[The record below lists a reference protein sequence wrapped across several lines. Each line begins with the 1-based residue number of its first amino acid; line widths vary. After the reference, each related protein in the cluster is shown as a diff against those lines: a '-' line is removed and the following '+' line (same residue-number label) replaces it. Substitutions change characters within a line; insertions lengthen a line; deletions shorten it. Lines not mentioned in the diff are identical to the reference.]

1 MGKVDIATKQYMSHR
16 DVIADVFNFYIY
28 DGRQVIKP
36 EKLQKIDTAE
46 VALPYGNDA
55 EIAVQK
61 LRDNI
66 MLWTMAMDDKAAYA
80 VLGIENQDKIHYA
93 MAVKN
98 MLYDA
103 LQYAKQVEEAKR
115 SYRNG
120 LNKKRIK
127 LNSEEFLS
135 GLKKAD
141 RLMPV
146 ITLVVYF
153 GDKDWDG
160 AKSIHEM
167 LSVDDDELLSYVPNY
182 KINLIEPAKIS
193 DEDYDKFK
201 TDVGSVLQFIK
212 HQSDEDGSWIKGKT
226 RFKHVEKEAVE
237 LINLITGSKI
247 TGEEK
252 EEVVDMCRAW
262 ENSINNAMRE
272 GMREGELKGKIEI
285 LYEECN
291 MSIHDIARKV
301 SKPEEYVREVIR
313 KMSQRT
319 CRGKIC

>member
-319 CRGKIC
+319 CREKNC

>member
-80 VLGIENQDKIHYA
+80 VLEIENQDKIHYA

-313 KMSQRT
+313 KMST
-319 CRGKIC
+319 AYL